1 MMIAY
6 ENNRPITRG
15 STTTQMRSDRDDA
28 IAFIEIVIWEN
39 ELTWPD
45 KRDEAIEMINKMHGF
60 VRSKSLKELIIY
72 MRRDVVMGK
81 RFKIKAE
88 WSKTIA
94 KLFKTICY
102 HNPSLGAELKENFS
116 MTIDKHQHDDIPAI
130 DNFISQLDHFST
142 EMPATLDPVK
152 INDDHPIYVTDAVN
166 AANEIHLVAMLDD
179 APPPAQKHI

>member
-1 MMIAY
+1 LSQDCYVDKWKLHTIPDIVDTGDKIVGEKYSNQNKVFAALIAGISDDMRKMMIAY

-72 MRRDVVMGK
+72 MRRAVVMDV
-81 RFKIKAE
+81 
-88 WSKTIA
+88 
-94 KLFKTICY
+94 
-102 HNPSLGAELKENFS
+102 LGFGTNSA
-116 MTIDKHQHDDIPAI
+116 Q
-130 DNFISQLDHFST
+130 
-142 EMPATLDPVK
+142 
-152 INDDHPIYVTDAVN
+152 
-166 AANEIHLVAMLDD
+166 MLL
-179 APPPAQKHI
+179 